1 MMASSTSLAS
11 GRLTFNESEASCSH
25 SRPLTYSPDRQAVS
39 PACDSSFTGLRAP
52 CSRISYANGYYDG
65 GYSMLFEHYGKFVVY
80 HFSGD
85 LEELE
90 SSENGL
96 WEKEIVSDRIFKDQF
111 DCVYGF
117 GLKIVEGQIAGVGI
131 ANDQTNINNPL
142 QFILGVKRKYVT
154 GNIHQRQIIVCEYN
168 PETQSF
174 TKNDDKTTYSF
185 ATNLPYGKFGACS
198 VSVPLP
204 GTTYESGGVEVTS
217 YQRYISIFRGAIGD
231 HFNKSHHYALIKS
244 NRIKVKSC
252 AANSNNLLS
261 SPEGRRACTLV
272 GVIEGAPPT
281 VVDNEN
287 MYNSCGTVSSIEFGS
302 SESQSLKTEHSTR
315 WGHTNLAGFDN
326 YGAPFAS
333 FSIMGGGGYEV
344 TKTKR
349 EEKTFTTEH
358 TTSLVNSSAEM
369 AKTGYYIYQ
378 VPQLLQYNGQVYSP
392 DGNRQMTGCGDI
404 LTFMQIGSR
413 TAFIDY
419 RLDNEKIDERIR
431 VGNPLDL
438 ESWRQRGVELFGYYG
453 NSADRIYSESINAIT
468 ASSKKLKST
477 VSNSFTTT
485 KKSSWKFLVKT
496 HVYQNESG
504 GDITNTTTSSSSIGQ
519 EVTIAINSINT
530 NFLNNQ
536 IRDEKIKYYDLD
548 GYFLKDS
555 SNGIAKVYYEDLIK
569 REMMDPADTPFI
581 IAWNVV
587 STSGDINMLPSGVD
601 ALSGVENFR
610 VRSNPGSLDVIC
622 EGVMNIEIFNTMG
635 FKAVRTQCVAGVNSF
650 ALPAGIYVVR
660 NGKKTIKAIVK

>member
-168 PETQSF
+168 PETWSF
-174 TKNDDKTTYSF
+174 TKNDDKTTYNF

-198 VSVPLP
+198 VSIPLP

-272 GVIEGAPPT
+272 GVIEGAP
-281 VVDNEN
+281 
-287 MYNSCGTVSSIEFGS
+287 
-302 SESQSLKTEHSTR
+302 
-315 WGHTNLAGFDN
+315 
-326 YGAPFAS
+326 
-333 FSIMGGGGYEV
+333 
-344 TKTKR
+344 
-349 EEKTFTTEH
+349 
-358 TTSLVNSSAEM
+358 
-369 AKTGYYIYQ
+369 
-378 VPQLLQYNGQVYSP
+378 
-392 DGNRQMTGCGDI
+392 RQ
-404 LTFMQIGSR
+404 
-413 TAFIDY
+413 
-419 RLDNEKIDERIR
+419 
-431 VGNPLDL
+431 
-438 ESWRQRGVELFGYYG
+438 W
-453 NSADRIYSESINAIT
+453 
-468 ASSKKLKST
+468 
-477 VSNSFTTT
+477 
-485 KKSSWKFLVKT
+485 
-496 HVYQNESG
+496 
-504 GDITNTTTSSSSIGQ
+504 
-519 EVTIAINSINT
+519 
-530 NFLNNQ
+530 
-536 IRDEKIKYYDLD
+536 
-548 GYFLKDS
+548 
-555 SNGIAKVYYEDLIK
+555 
-569 REMMDPADTPFI
+569 
-581 IAWNVV
+581 
-587 STSGDINMLPSGVD
+587 
-601 ALSGVENFR
+601 
-610 VRSNPGSLDVIC
+610 
-622 EGVMNIEIFNTMG
+622 
-635 FKAVRTQCVAGVNSF
+635 
-650 ALPAGIYVVR
+650 
-660 NGKKTIKAIVK
+660 